1 MKIKSVH
8 CDRVKEYKDLVFI
21 LSNGTLIYEC
31 KHGKEHELMVCGG
44 VIFTKGGMNFA
55 ETIEE

>member
-1 MKIKSVH
+1 MTIKSVH

-21 LSNGTLIYEC
+21 LSKGTIILRC
-31 KHGKEHELMVCGG
+31 SHGNEHKVMVCGG